1 MKAYKIISSFFM
13 AVSLFALQHLSADE
27 LKFSASLDGL
37 QVHPLDGGPSGSTA
51 TGKAFLVLDTT
62 TNTLQYELQFD
73 GLDIVT
79 DSSDRND
86 PNDITA
92 IHFHIG
98 PTGGKGPHAL
108 NIFGFGHHAHI
119 RHDDADMTFDSDN
132 ESILGIWD
140 DSDLTY
146 TGEGGTKEPFDS
158 DSLTNQLANLLEENL
173 YIQVHTN
180 ANPTGDIRG
189 QVIPVEEDNEE
200 EGGLFLNLT
209 TDDIWRGSMAL
220 NFANR
225 NLEAGYPVTIFLNI
239 TGVRIAVK
247 ERRIPQHVNGI
258 TEKTLQELLMDAV
271 DGGATVIVCPFC
283 LKQAGFK
290 PRNLVMLGDG
300 VELGGHE
307 VTIPS
312 MYGSEKVLSY

>member
-1 MKAYKIISSFFM
+1 MKFYKIISVFYI
-13 AVSLFALQHLSADE
+13 AVSLLALPNLSAE
-27 LKFSASLDGL
+27 LIEFSANLDGS
-37 QVHPLDGGPSGSTA
+37 QVNPLDDGPTASIA
-51 TGKAFLVLDTT
+51 TGKAHFVLDTT
-62 TNTLQYELQFD
+62 ANTLQYKLQVN
-73 GLDIVT
+73 GLDIVA
-79 DSSDRND
+79 DPADRSD

-98 PTGGKGPHAL
+98 PAGGKGPHAL
-108 NIFGFGHHAHI
+108 NIFGFAHDTHI
-119 RHDDADMTFDSDN
+119 RHDDADMTFDADD
-132 ESILGIWD
+132 ESIMGIWD

-146 TGEGGTKEPFDS
+146 TGDGGIKQPFDS
-158 DSLTNQLANLLEENL
+158 DSLTNQLANLSGGNL

-189 QVIPVEEDNEE
+189 QISPIRDE

-247 ERRIPQHVNGI
+247 KYWIPQHINGI
-258 TEKTLQELLMDAV
+258 TEKTLQELLEDAMAA
-271 DGGATVIVCPFC
+271 GARVIVCPFC

-290 PRNLVMLGDG
+290 PHTLIRLGRG
-300 VELGGHE
+300 VEMGGPD

-312 MYGSEKVLSY
+312 MYNSEKVLSY